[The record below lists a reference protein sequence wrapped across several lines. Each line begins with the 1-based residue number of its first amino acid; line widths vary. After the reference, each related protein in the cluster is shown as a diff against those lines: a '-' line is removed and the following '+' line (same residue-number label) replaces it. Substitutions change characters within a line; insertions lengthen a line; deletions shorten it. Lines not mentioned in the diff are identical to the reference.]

1 MRVLKICAKQAQ
13 LALCLCALVMAG
25 PTSAGK
31 ADAASPRMPASKSN
45 LFAAHDWQPP
55 PPKVVPVVEAP
66 RAPPLPFTY
75 EGKLVQGNEVTAFIN
90 QAGTSRALKVG
101 DTVASYRVTQ
111 ITTSGITFL
120 YVPLNQTQTLSFGS
134 AN

>member
-1 MRVLKICAKQAQ
+1 MRTLLMTVLWLPVWVLAQ
-13 LALCLCALVMAG
+13 GAPEQRL
-25 PTSAGK
+25 
-31 ADAASPRMPASKSN
+31 PASRIN

-55 PPKVVPVVEAP
+55 PPKVLAKVEVP

-75 EGKLVQGNEVTAFIN
+75 EGKLLQGGVVTAFVN

-101 DTVASYRVTQ
+101 DTLPNYRVTQ
-111 ITTSGITFL
+111 ISSSAITFV